1 MGRPKRQAQSCR
13 TIRFLNDIDQ
23 KYNENVG
30 NSYNTYLI
38 QDLLREELGYEG
50 VVCNE
55 SQLKSIT
62 MLKNKDSVL
71 PIKRGIKVYVPTR
84 QIRSHL
90 DFMSMPTGD

>member
-1 MGRPKRQAQSCR
+1 MTFFAPAYK
-13 TIRFLNDIDQ
+13 

-38 QDLLREELGYEG
+38 QDLLRGEPGYEG

-71 PIKRGIKVYVPTR
+71 PIKRGIKVYVPQGR
-84 QIRSHL
+84 FGPIRTS
-90 DFMSMPTGD
+90 